1 MMITTEKK
9 IYHASFFFD
18 FQKVTNLSLTE
29 ERMTKGKYA
38 CSSTR
43 IGICCIYKNIILV
56 IMLIYNTC

>member
-9 IYHASFFFD
+9 YHASLFPV
-18 FQKVTNLSLTE
+18 FQKATNLSLTE

-43 IGICCIYKNIILV
+43 IGIYCIYKNILV
-56 IMLIYNTC
+56 IMLIYNT

>member
-9 IYHASFFFD
+9 YHASLFPV
-18 FQKVTNLSLTE
+18 FQKATNLSLTE

-43 IGICCIYKNIILV
+43 IGICCIYKNILV
-56 IMLIYNTC
+56 IMLIYNT

>member
-9 IYHASFFFD
+9 YHARFFPV
-18 FQKVTNLSLTE
+18 FQKATNLSLTE
-29 ERMTKGKYA
+29 ERITIGKYA